1 MSYAPWIQILN
12 NYLAQLTGPP
22 PVPNSIVERQ
32 GLNALAHLL
41 QFSNDEGLPLH
52 NARERMVNQVRNA
65 ERRLGRTLAEA
76 TAIAEAIPAVVAPNA
91 GVGEMLGGV
100 PVEDDSDASTISEDG
115 VGDEDSDYDGGGRDD
130 GIPPKPKPDPI
141 KPPPEEDWATQGTR
155 WFHKL
160 KDLQKRLPDP
170 SMASFGKD
178 EQKRRAYLLID
189 AVLENIAKAVRGN
202 LENQRPVIRRQ
213 IIEII
218 PKLGEA
224 LEASGVMNIRFL
236 FPDIFESQSSS
247 NSASSNTSSSGK
259 GKKQLKLLELFKGT
273 GSVGKIAKRMG
284 MTVMSVDILAKYEPD
299 IVADVLNW
307 DYKKFHKD
315 TGFVPD
321 LLWASPPCNTF
332 STLAYQLRERN
343 TKTATPYSARAK
355 QGTAILHRTLEIIHY
370 FLKLNPS
377 LLYCVEN
384 PRAMMR
390 HDSEIKKVPHRD
402 TTLYCLYNDPVRR
415 KPTDFFNNVDL
426 KLKSPDQPC
435 PQYRQLVNTAK
446 LPLNKRY
453 AIPPK
458 LVKTILERMVER
470 YRK

>member
-22 PVPNSIVERQ
+22 LVADSIVERQ
-32 GLNALAHLL
+32 GLTGLRGLL
-41 QFSNDEGLPLH
+41 QTAQAEGLPLA

-65 ERRLGRTLAEA
+65 ERRLGSTMAEA

-100 PVEDDSDASTISEDG
+100 PVEDDDSDASTIS
-115 VGDEDSDYDGGGRDD
+115 DEAEEYEGGGVDD

-178 EQKRRAYLLID
+178 ELKRRAYLLID

-213 IIEII
+213 ITEII

-224 LEASGVMNIRFL
+224 LEATGVMNIRFL

-247 NSASSNTSSSGK
+247 NSASSNSSSGK
-259 GKKQLKLLELFKGT
+259 GKKHLKLLELFKGT
-273 GSVGKIAKRMG
+273 GSVGKIAKKMG
-284 MTVMSVDILAKYEPD
+284 MTVMSVDILDKYVPD
-299 IVADVLNW
+299 ITADILEW

-332 STLAYQLRERN
+332 STLAYQLKERN
-343 TKTATPYSARAK
+343 TKTATPYSARAR

-370 FLKLNPS
+370 FLKLNPN
-377 LLYCVEN
+377 LLYCLEN

-435 PQYRQLVNTAK
+435 PQHRQLVNTAK

-470 YRK
+470 YRH